1 MRVLAA
7 FAGEGTAANQGE
19 LHSTMGS
26 ADAVEIALST
36 AVHVVD
42 GDAVITRLEEMQD
55 LAWSIKI

>member
-1 MRVLAA
+1 
-7 FAGEGTAANQGE
+7 
-19 LHSTMGS
+19 MGS

-55 LAWSIKI
+55 LAWSIKS